1 MLCVQNTW
9 HRVQQSF
16 LSECRHRPGTLCTI
30 KVTFTSFSDNLYKLR
45 HFLYERYIVGTYG
58 NIQIV
63 EIKPTLTCNL
73 FILDPATVN
82 ESLVLFLFFF
92 FFWSFLSS

>member
-1 MLCVQNTW
+1 MCCV
-9 HRVQQSF
+9 
-16 LSECRHRPGTLCTI
+16 CRTLGIVSSSRFYPSVDTGQALCTI

-92 FFWSFLSS
+92 FFWSF